1 MTSASPT
8 PIIREFGGQGPPPLQ
23 TNSKMAEMAQFEFFE
38 VGGAV
43 RDSLMGLNSEDVDFT
58 VVLRDP
64 DLFQSAEEAFNSL
77 VTHLKESGFKGF
89 STNNGE
95 FILKPEFFTVKALV
109 PEDHPLRQRTPLA
122 DFVLARKDG
131 PYSDGRRP
139 DWVKPG
145 TLLND
150 LERRDFASGAI
161 AKCIDG
167 TLIDPFNGVQ
177 DIQDRKLRFVGDPY
191 QRIKEDGLRTLRGL
205 RFQITKGFIPTPET
219 YAALRSDLA
228 IEMLE
233 CVSKERVREELNKMF
248 KHSSVETFNLLSTL
262 PNIMI
267 STIFS
272 EGLRLEATLKS

>member
-1 MTSASPT
+1 MES
-8 PIIREFGGQGPPPLQ
+8 
-23 TNSKMAEMAQFEFFE
+23 QFEFFE

-43 RDSLMGLNSEDVDFT
+43 RDSLMGLNSKDVDFS
-58 VVLRDP
+58 VVAQP
-64 DLFQSAEEAFNSL
+64 GLFNDAATAFAALEN
-77 VTHLKESGFKGF
+77 HLTEQGFKIF
-89 STNNGE
+89 ESRAE
-95 FILKPEFFTVKALV
+95 FLTIRAQVAAG
-109 PEDHPLRQRTPLA
+109 HPLQERTKVA

-145 TLLND
+145 TLHDD
-150 LERRDFASGAI
+150 LSRRDFTSGAI

-191 QRIKEDGLRTLRGL
+191 QRIKDDGLRTIRGL
-205 RFQITKGFIPTPET
+205 RFQITKGFTPDPET

-248 KHSSVETFNLLSTL
+248 LVSTFDSLRLLQTL
-262 PNIMI
+262 PDKMLK
-267 STIFS
+267 TIFS
-272 EGLRLEATLKS
+272 CGLRMESTLKSG